1 MEERRKLKRRH
12 IIYYLLVFDQ
22 DTQSMLGHLVDI
34 TPQGMMVISEQPLEV
49 GRLYNL
55 RLLLPYQIAGKRELI
70 FQAHSK
76 WCQKDL
82 NPDFYDTGFQL
93 LNVSDEDIRTID
105 WLIEQAGFRD

>member
-34 TPQGMMVISEQPLEV
+34 TPHGMMVISEQPQEV

-55 RLLLPYQIAGKRELI
+55 RLLLPYQIAGKREVI

>member
-34 TPQGMMVISEQPLEV
+34 TPHGMMVISEQPQEV

>member
-12 IIYYLLVFDQ
+12 IIYYLLVFDR
-22 DTQSMLGHLVDI
+22 DAHAVLGQVVDI
-34 TPQGMMVISEQPLEV
+34 TPQGIMLISEQLLEV
-49 GRLYNL
+49 GRIYNL
-55 RLLLPYQIAGKRELI
+55 RLLLPYAIAGKRELL

-93 LNVSDEDIRTID
+93 LNVGEEEVRTIE

>member
-34 TPQGMMVISEQPLEV
+34 TPHGMMVISEQPQEV

-55 RLLLPYQIAGKRELI
+55 RLLLPYQIAGKREVI

-82 NPDFYDTGFQL
+82 NPDFYDTGFHL